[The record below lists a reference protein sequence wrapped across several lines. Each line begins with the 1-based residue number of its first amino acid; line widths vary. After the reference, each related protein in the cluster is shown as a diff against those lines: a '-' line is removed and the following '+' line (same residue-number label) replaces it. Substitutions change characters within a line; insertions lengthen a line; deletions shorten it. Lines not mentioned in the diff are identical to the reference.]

1 MYNVHGVQIV
11 VLQTADMFKVALTE
25 SHFSTYGT
33 PFSVANANSS
43 LSPAPFLPPKK
54 KNARRQQ
61 IKSPFL
67 LQNVI

>member
-1 MYNVHGVQIV
+1 
-11 VLQTADMFKVALTE
+11 MFKVALTE